1 MIPANLDHLSSS
13 PRPTFQAKERI
24 NPEPNKFFSDLYM
37 LSPHTLKKKK
47 KPTKLVIYWMLPLF
61 ARRKRHVTR
70 GLSAPGWTVD
80 LGYFIDSLTPV
91 PSAGVAP
98 VIIYYVWNM
107 LTYVCASAEDRGG
120 HHSQPYS
127 LEIGPFSKPAARL
140 GWRPESPASLW
151 FLTPQRWRPLVG
163 VSHAQVF
170 LIVFPGF
177 LFVCFTVG
185 AGDSNSSP
193 HGCTTSALTSYPLSH
208 HPGPKPASK
217 CSTLALPMGSGS
229 LSSQDSCYSRPKEGT

>member
-1 MIPANLDHLSSS
+1 M
-13 PRPTFQAKERI
+13 
-24 NPEPNKFFSDLYM
+24 
-37 LSPHTLKKKK
+37 
-47 KPTKLVIYWMLPLF
+47 
-61 ARRKRHVTR
+61 
-70 GLSAPGWTVD
+70 
-80 LGYFIDSLTPV
+80 
-91 PSAGVAP
+91 AP

-177 LFVCFTVG
+177 LFVLQWVLGIRTQVLMV
-185 AGDSNSSP
+185 AQQALLPPESP
-193 HGCTTSALTSYPLSH
+193 P
-208 HPGPKPASK
+208 
-217 CSTLALPMGSGS
+217 
-229 LSSQDSCYSRPKEGT
+229 RPKARI

>member
-1 MIPANLDHLSSS
+1 M
-13 PRPTFQAKERI
+13 
-24 NPEPNKFFSDLYM
+24 
-37 LSPHTLKKKK
+37 
-47 KPTKLVIYWMLPLF
+47 
-61 ARRKRHVTR
+61 
-70 GLSAPGWTVD
+70 
-80 LGYFIDSLTPV
+80 
-91 PSAGVAP
+91 AP

-107 LTYVCASAEDRGG
+107 LTYVCASAEDQGG

-177 LFVCFTVG
+177 LFVCLFYSG
-185 AGDSNSSP
+185 CWGFELKSSWL
-193 HGCTTSALTSYPLSH
+193 HNKRSYPLSH

-229 LSSQDSCYSRPKEGT
+229 LSSQDSCAIPDQRKEPER